1 MPSLEITTSTSD
13 DLDGLTPLFDGYRVF
28 YGQQSDPGRARAFL
42 LDRLERRE
50 SVIFVARVAG
60 EPAGFVQMYP
70 SFSSVSTGRIW
81 ILNDLYVVADKR
93 RLGVARDLIQHAVD
107 WARSQRAVRLVLE
120 TARGNGPAKT
130 LYESLGWSRDTEF
143 DRYSIEL
150 DQD

>member
-1 MPSLEITTSTSD
+1 MQSLEITTATSGD
-13 DLDGLTPLFDGYRVF
+13 IDGLTPLFDGYRAF
-28 YGQQSDPGRARAFL
+28 YGQQSDPGRARSFL

-50 SVIFVARVAG
+50 SVIFIARVAG
-60 EPAGFVQMYP
+60 KPAGFIQMYP

-93 RLGVARDLIQHAVD
+93 RLGVARDLILHARD

-130 LYESLGWSRDTEF
+130 LYESLGWSRDNEF
-143 DRYSIEL
+143 HRYSIEL
-150 DQD
+150 HQD